1 MSDGENT
8 GGPDPEAV
16 AQLANDLGV
25 HVSTVGVGSTDGAV
39 ITVDGFQVATA
50 LDEQA
55 LGDLANA
62 TGGTYEPAAQAADTD
77 TITHSI
83 ERRVTSVDK
92 KTEITAVFA
101 FAAMALLVAGG
112 LLMLRWFGRIV

>member
-1 MSDGENT
+1 MIWPT
-8 GGPDPEAV
+8 PRAGPTSRPR
-16 AQLANDLGV
+16 
-25 HVSTVGVGSTDGAV
+25 
-39 ITVDGFQVATA
+39 
-50 LDEQA
+50 
-55 LGDLANA
+55 
-62 TGGTYEPAAQAADTD
+62 QAADTD

-101 FAAMALLVAGG
+101 FAAIALLLAGG

>member
-1 MSDGENT
+1 
-8 GGPDPEAV
+8 
-16 AQLANDLGV
+16 
-25 HVSTVGVGSTDGAV
+25 VGTADGAV

-55 LGDLANA
+55 LGDLTDA
-62 TGGTYEPAAQAADTD
+62 TGGTYEPAAKAADTD
-77 TITHSI
+77 TITKSI

-92 KTEITAVFA
+92 KTEITAIFA
-101 FAAMALLVAGG
+101 FAAIALLLAGG

>member
-1 MSDGENT
+1 M
-8 GGPDPEAV
+8 
-16 AQLANDLGV
+16 
-25 HVSTVGVGSTDGAV
+25 

-55 LGDLANA
+55 LDDLANT
-62 TGGTYEPAAQAADTD
+62 TGGTYEPAAKAADTD
-77 TITHSI
+77 TITRSI

-101 FAAMALLVAGG
+101 FAAMALLLAGG
-112 LLMLRWFGRIV
+112 LLMLRWFGRVV